1 MKKILLT
8 GLFFISCSPLF
19 SQLEYGIVGGANFQA
34 SGDLKSSVI
43 DVGNFKETAQRR
55 TGYYVGLYG
64 QINIFIFYL
73 RPELHLTHLSSKFD
87 TISFQSTNLEI
98 PISIGYKLLP
108 PLSVFAGPN
117 IQYRLDE
124 NININPSSLGDNSTL
139 GLHLGSRLHLGSF
152 AIDLRYERGLKES
165 EVALLNAQGVT
176 QTFDARGQKW
186 SLGISYA
193 LD

>member
-1 MKKILLT
+1 MKKILHT
-8 GLFFISCSPLF
+8 GLLFISFSPLF

-43 DVGNFKETAQRR
+43 DVGKETAQRR

-98 PISIGYKLLP
+98 PISIGYKVLP
-108 PLSVFAGPN
+108 PLSVFAGPS

-124 NININPSSLGDNSTL
+124 NINMNPSSLGVNSTL

>member
-1 MKKILLT
+1 M
-8 GLFFISCSPLF
+8 
-19 SQLEYGIVGGANFQA
+19 
-34 SGDLKSSVI
+34 
-43 DVGNFKETAQRR
+43 R
-55 TGYYVGLYG
+55 TQVTVLA
-64 QINIFIFYL
+64 
-73 RPELHLTHLSSKFD
+73 THLSSKFN

-98 PISIGYKLLP
+98 PISIGYKFLP
-108 PLSVFAGPN
+108 PLSVFAGPS

-124 NININPSSLGDNSTL
+124 NMNIDLSSLGDNSTL

-165 EVALLNAQGVT
+165 EVNLLDVQEVT

>member
-1 MKKILLT
+1 MKKILHT
-8 GLFFISCSPLF
+8 GLLFISFSPLF

-43 DVGNFKETAQRR
+43 DVCKETAQRR

-98 PISIGYKLLP
+98 PISIGYKVLP
-108 PLSVFAGPN
+108 PLSVFAGPS

-124 NININPSSLGDNSTL
+124 NINMNPSSLGVNSTL

-186 SLGISYA
+186 SLGISNA
-193 LD
+193 LN